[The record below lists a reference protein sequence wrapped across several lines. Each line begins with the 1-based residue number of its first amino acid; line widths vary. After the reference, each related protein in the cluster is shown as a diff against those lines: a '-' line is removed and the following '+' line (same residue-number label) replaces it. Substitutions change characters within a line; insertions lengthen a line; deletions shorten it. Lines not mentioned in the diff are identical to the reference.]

1 MDEEGRKVIEGHL
14 IAVDRTLIGL
24 TRFSPCNAKLDV
36 CCCGWLWSRTIVFLI
51 RTHLVPPFVFH
62 PIRKSCIINRVKSK
76 CLTSIGSGESPLEGR
91 KTKERTREAVGCER
105 KNRVNGA
112 KGCNVEEGESSCEF
126 YANLIADTRERLE
139 TAENPGIVIARYTTV
154 TTETFL
160 VTHRNQRRPRQRD
173 RTRAIPDTEIS
184 NRYYRDRSEEIK
196 REWGKSFN
204 HVATDRN

>member
-1 MDEEGRKVIEGHL
+1 MNEEGRKVIEGHL

-51 RTHLVPPFVFH
+51 RTHLMPPFVFH
-62 PIRKSCIINRVKSK
+62 PIRRDCIINRVKSK

-91 KTKERTREAVGCER
+91 KMKERTREAGCER
-105 KNRVNGA
+105 KNGA

-126 YANLIADTRERLE
+126 YANLIAERLE
-139 TAENPGIVIARYTTV
+139 TVENLGIVIARYIV

-160 VTHRNQRRPRQRD
+160 ITHRNQRRLRQRD
-173 RTRAIPDTEIS
+173 RTRAIPDNEIS
-184 NRYYRDRSEEIK
+184 NRYYQDRSEKIK

-204 HVATDRN
+204 HVATTDRN